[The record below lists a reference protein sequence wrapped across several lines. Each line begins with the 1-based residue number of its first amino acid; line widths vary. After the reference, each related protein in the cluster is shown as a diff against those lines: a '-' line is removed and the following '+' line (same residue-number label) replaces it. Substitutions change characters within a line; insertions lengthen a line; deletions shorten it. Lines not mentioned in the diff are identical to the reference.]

1 MSSSS
6 TLDFRDRFMEIV
18 FLICTATS
26 IVAVALISWF
36 VFSNS
41 IPAIAE
47 VGFTD
52 FIFGTKWAPGAGE
65 WGILP
70 MILGSIYVTIGAA
83 ILGVPIGVL
92 TAIFMAFYCP
102 KNIKGIFQSGINL
115 LAGIPSI
122 VYGLWALKVVVP
134 LIRVQFGGFGLSLLA
149 AIILLGI
156 MILPT
161 VISLSQSALESVP
174 DAYYQGAIGLGA
186 THERAVFSVV
196 LPAASSG
203 VLSSIIMGIGR
214 AIGETMAVTMVIGN
228 SPIMPSGLTNQARTL
243 TTNIVTE
250 MAYAGGLHRELL
262 IATGAALFIFILVI
276 NVAFNVVKN
285 KEKK

>member
-52 FIFGTKWAPGAGE
+52 FIFGTKWAPSAGQ

-83 ILGVPIGVL
+83 VLGVPIGIL
-92 TAIFMAFYCP
+92 TAVFMAFYCP
-102 KNIKGIFQSGINL
+102 KKVKGLFQSGINL

-122 VYGLWALKVVVP
+122 IYGLWALKVVVP
-134 LIRVQFGGFGLSLLA
+134 LIRAQFGGFGLSLLA

-262 IATGAALFIFILVI
+262 IATGAVLFIFILVI

>member
-1 MSSSS
+1 
-6 TLDFRDRFMEIV
+6 MEIV

-52 FIFGTKWAPGAGE
+52 FIFGTKWAPNAGE

-70 MILGSIYVTIGAA
+70 MILGSVYVTIGAA
-83 ILGVPIGVL
+83 VIGVPIGIL
-92 TAIFMAFYCP
+92 TAVYMVFYCP
-102 KNIKGIFQSGINL
+102 KKVKRLFQSGINL

-122 VYGLWALKVVVP
+122 VYGLWALTVVVP
-134 LIRVQFGGFGLSLLA
+134 LIRQQFGGFGLSLLA

-161 VISLSQSALESVP
+161 IISLSQSALESVP
-174 DAYYQGAIGLGA
+174 DVYYQGAIGLGA
-186 THERAVFSVV
+186 THERAIFTVV

-203 VLSSIIMGIGR
+203 VLSSVIMGIGR

-228 SPIMPSGLTNQARTL
+228 SPIMPAGLTKQARTL

-250 MAYAGGLHRELL
+250 MSYAGGLHRELL
-262 IATGAALFIFILVI
+262 IATGAVLFIFILVI